1 MIMERASIITWVI
14 AAGVAGITG
23 CDGSFP
29 GGDEDVSAVPLLT
42 VTEELRIGSVEDP
55 DLGFS
60 RIRDVDVD
68 RDGNIYVA
76 ESLDREIRVYDPAGG
91 ILHRFGG
98 NGQGPGEFVNLMWFG
113 VVGDTVWALDPSQT
127 RTTLFDRT
135 GALLSTG
142 TWESVSVTHPT
153 PGTSG
158 LVVPLDM
165 RTDGLFRGAM
175 SIIGLS
181 IGSDQDAPGSQDSLR
196 VPEILFD
203 ASGAVVDT
211 IGWDVRPPPGRNR
224 TESVQVGSRQYTV
237 PSPPSDGLLEVTQA
251 DGRWVVE
258 RTVASSDEVATF
270 SITRFGLTGDTL
282 FDREYRYAP
291 RGYPDEVLDSLASR
305 RATSRSTGPEVDVDA
320 LRLQIRNA
328 MDFPEFQPP
337 ILAGVGGGDGT
348 LWLRREDTGG
358 DLYRWLVIGPNG
370 SPRGH
375 IDLPRRSV
383 VRWVGVGG
391 FVVVEPDEFDV
402 PWVVR
407 FRLEP

>member
-1 MIMERASIITWVI
+1 MTMVRAPIITWVI
-14 AAGVAGITG
+14 AAGLAGLTG

-29 GGDEDVSAVPLLT
+29 GGDEDVGAVPLLT
-42 VTEELRIGSVEDP
+42 VTEELRIGNVEDP

-76 ESLDREIRVYDPAGG
+76 ESLDREIRVYGPDGDF
-91 ILHRFGG
+91 LHRFGG

-113 VVGDTVWALDPSQT
+113 VVGDTVWTLDPSQK

-135 GALLSTG
+135 GTLLSTG
-142 TWESVSVTHPT
+142 TWESVPVTHPT
-153 PGTSG
+153 PGTSAF
-158 LVVPLDM
+158 VVPLDM
-165 RTDGLFRGAM
+165 HTDGLFRGEM
-175 SIIGLS
+175 SITALS
-181 IGSDQDAPGSQDSLR
+181 IGSDPDAPGSQDSLR
-196 VPEILFD
+196 IPEVLFD

-211 IGWDVRPPPGRNR
+211 IGWDVRPPPGRSR
-224 TESVQVGSRQYTV
+224 TQRIQMGSRQYTV
-237 PSPPSDGLLEVTQA
+237 PRPPGDGLLEVTQA
-251 DGRWVVE
+251 DGRWMVK

-270 SITRFGLTGDTL
+270 SIVRLGLTGDTL
-282 FDREYRYAP
+282 FGREYRYP
-291 RGYPDEVLDSLASR
+291 PKRYPDEVLDSLASW
-305 RATSRSTGPEVDVDA
+305 RATSRSSGPEVDVDA
-320 LRLQIRNA
+320 LQLQLRNA
-328 MDFPEFQPP
+328 MDFPDFQPP

-358 DLYRWLVIGPNG
+358 DSYRWLVIGPDG

-383 VRWVGVGG
+383 VKWVGVGG

-407 FRLEP
+407 FRIEP